1 MQKPNQKATNQET
14 EGKFIN
20 AGVDEIIEIWDTFAR
35 SGIKTFS
42 IAGEDSQFDLHA
54 WRLG

>member
-20 AGVDEIIEIWDTFAR
+20 AGVDEIIEI
-35 SGIKTFS
+35 
-42 IAGEDSQFDLHA
+42 
-54 WRLG
+54 